1 MNCEKWNKID
11 IFIDM
16 EEDPLKKY
24 NYFKKIEFNK
34 CNYIFVIPESLSE
47 LFSSFYS
54 QKLKDSLIFF
64 PKDFQQAKELLND
77 YENEEG
83 IKENWIIISPCIE
96 LEKNIQNFHENKNI
110 YCFIGYCPIFNHN
123 HNTFFFYKF
132 SKYYGIV
139 DSASE
144 LIEKL
149 FKLNIIFYYR
159 KKQNYGINDDTYSIE
174 SKYDRNVLIDLEN
187 ECSKRNAID
196 GKLDQYYNFRKNND
210 DCFFA
215 FIYSFSLI
223 NNSLQ
228 EKDYNFLFNIIGKLA
243 DIIIITDNPNQN
255 KLLSCLLFKNLHL
268 LFLYFFN
275 YPYLFGKLSDDEINE
290 ILSTFKPNMSKS
302 ELESNANSGFNSI
315 IPIAEELAFKVNKGE
330 SILNENEK
338 LEILHRFLIE
348 INFSIENLI
357 LGINIQ
363 EITKYYQ
370 IKNYIRDIEFC
381 LGRVIFNI
389 LGYYCKDYPLKFKI
403 VHPYISM
410 EKRIHYYTIYSVPS
424 ERDNNI
430 EEQQEKSLN
439 KSIKYND
446 TIVIGDQ
453 NFHNLVKKMNLPCKN
468 TYYINENQISN
479 FFKKPKKINNK
490 YNICKYFI
498 IINEK
503 LGIEYLETFKYIS
516 NVLGLKIVTI
526 IYVQDK
532 NAKIDK
538 KILQV
543 PIIPTILTYSEK
555 DILNYYFDNYDRLK
569 ETIITGKDDSK
580 WFEEEFLNFKFP
592 KLSETKIIR
601 EHDNGWDMI
610 RDVNINIFKLV
621 SYNRILGNI
630 IIEKFERYV

>member
-1 MNCEKWNKID
+1 MNCEEWNKID

-16 EEDPLKKY
+16 EEDPLEPY
-24 NYFKKIEFNK
+24 KKIEFNK

-215 FIYSFSLI
+215 FIYSFSLM
-223 NNSLQ
+223 NDSLQ

-302 ELESNANSGFNSI
+302 ELESNANSGF
-315 IPIAEELAFKVNKGE
+315 
-330 SILNENEK
+330 
-338 LEILHRFLIE
+338 
-348 INFSIENLI
+348 
-357 LGINIQ
+357 
-363 EITKYYQ
+363 
-370 IKNYIRDIEFC
+370 
-381 LGRVIFNI
+381 
-389 LGYYCKDYPLKFKI
+389 
-403 VHPYISM
+403 
-410 EKRIHYYTIYSVPS
+410 
-424 ERDNNI
+424 
-430 EEQQEKSLN
+430 
-439 KSIKYND
+439 
-446 TIVIGDQ
+446 
-453 NFHNLVKKMNLPCKN
+453 
-468 TYYINENQISN
+468 
-479 FFKKPKKINNK
+479 
-490 YNICKYFI
+490 
-498 IINEK
+498 
-503 LGIEYLETFKYIS
+503 
-516 NVLGLKIVTI
+516 
-526 IYVQDK
+526 
-532 NAKIDK
+532 
-538 KILQV
+538 
-543 PIIPTILTYSEK
+543 
-555 DILNYYFDNYDRLK
+555 
-569 ETIITGKDDSK
+569 
-580 WFEEEFLNFKFP
+580 
-592 KLSETKIIR
+592 
-601 EHDNGWDMI
+601 
-610 RDVNINIFKLV
+610 
-621 SYNRILGNI
+621 
-630 IIEKFERYV
+630 